1 MAVSGHLPCI
11 ILFED
16 GKEKL
21 RFPPLET
28 TGQQGRVIDYKD
40 KELVKYFDLD
50 QRYLATRDIG
60 VEKKKGKT

>member
-1 MAVSGHLPCI
+1 MNVANFDQLAKNLKVYNMSISGHLPCI

-21 RFPPLET
+21 RFPPLDS
-28 TGQQGRVIDYKD
+28 TGQVGRVIDYKD

-50 QRYLATRDIG
+50 
-60 VEKKKGKT
+60 